1 MARTLSES
9 ARRKMLDAA
18 TEVVLE
24 AGVGGFNVDEIA
36 RRSGVAKTTI
46 YRHFPDSKTL
56 LVAALDQALVAPPIP
71 DEGSLRDDLVAYM
84 ISVRPLF
91 ADLQLRTLFFEIYA
105 AATRDPELAEMYQS
119 LMAERS
125 GPTRAIYDNARA
137 RGELSPDF
145 SYQDML
151 ETVRG
156 PLIARA
162 MTRPET
168 LTDRALRDMVDRI
181 LPVLTP

>member
-1 MARTLSES
+1 
-9 ARRKMLDAA
+9 MLHAA
-18 TEVVLE
+18 TDLVLE

-46 YRHFPDSKTL
+46 YRHFPDSKVL
-56 LVAALDQALVAPPIP
+56 LVAALDQALEAPPTP
-71 DEGSLRDDLVAYM
+71 DEGSLRDDLIAYM
-84 ISVRPLF
+84 RSVRPLF
-91 ADLQLRTLFFEIYA
+91 VDPQLRTLFFEIYA
-105 AATRDPELAEMYQS
+105 AANRDPELAALYGS

-125 GPTRAIYDNARA
+125 GPTRAIYDHALA
-137 RGELSPDF
+137 RGELSSEF
-145 SYQDML
+145 SYPDML

-168 LTDRALRDMVDRI
+168 ISDRALGVMVDRI
-181 LPVLTP
+181 LPVLAP